1 MSAMKF
7 KLSGQVF
14 DVKLTL
20 GDGKILKKDFG
31 VTDLTKLNMGDVD
44 ILSFILRQNYGR
56 EHPEMPQ
63 DQVCEFVD
71 GLDFFSFED
80 LNKAEAD
87 ADAQDPT
94 PAATGGEVVS
104 DGSGSDGTPVTSQA
118 EPGVQP

>member
-56 EHPEMPQ
+56 EHPEMSQ

-94 PAATGGEVVS
+94 LAATGGEGVS
-104 DGSGSDGTPVTSQA
+104 GGSESDGTPAMSQV
-118 EPGVQP
+118 EPGAQP